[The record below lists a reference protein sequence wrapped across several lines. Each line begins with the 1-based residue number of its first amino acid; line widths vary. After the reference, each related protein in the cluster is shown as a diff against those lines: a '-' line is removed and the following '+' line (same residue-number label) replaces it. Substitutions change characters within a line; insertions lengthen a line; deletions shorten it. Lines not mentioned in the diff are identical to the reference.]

1 MTGVSLS
8 TTAKEDLASI
18 QPPMVPTSPPG
29 SNPVSVLMNVLI
41 YGHEAGTRPYYLK
54 EARSTGADRAT
65 ESAALLPL

>member
-1 MTGVSLS
+1 MTDVSLA
-8 TTAKEDLASI
+8 TTVEEDLASI

-41 YGHEAGTRPYYLK
+41 YGYKAGTLPYYLK
-54 EARSTGADRAT
+54 EARSTGTDRST